1 MAESEIM
8 VELKAIREDL
18 RYIKEHMTDID
29 VILTA
34 EEEIILEETMGEF
47 ERGETVKLEDL
58 KRGE

>member
-34 EEEIILEETMGEF
+34 EEEIILEEAMGEF

>member
-1 MAESEIM
+1 M
-8 VELKAIREDL
+8 ELKAIREDL